1 MQFVVK
7 SLSSLIHGSTCFV
20 IAIVSLV
27 MTFSNVASAGVIV
40 TFSPDADNLA
50 NTVVT
55 ISGAG
60 ATNNQSHWLNGLG
73 TGYYDLGNPFKSN
86 LSDTDFYLTE
96 DLFYIA
102 SQRIVFLRL
111 DDDGLPENDDFAIY
125 TNMSIPT
132 NTAYSIRGSARVP
145 GLQFSWLNVGTY
157 STQRQPLG
165 DADSSFAVGGF
176 TLVVSND
183 PVRVGNQTVPEPTSM
198 AIFGLGA
205 LTLALRNWHKNNTLN
220 QSARN
225 PARA

>member
-1 MQFVVK
+1 MLFFLNP
-7 SLSSLIHGSTCFV
+7 LSSLISLASRSM

-27 MTFSNVASAGVIV
+27 MSLSIAANAAVIV

-55 ISGAG
+55 VSGSG
-60 ATNNQSHWLNGLG
+60 STNNQSQWLNGLG

-102 SQRIVFLRL
+102 NQRIVFLRL

-132 NTAYSIRGSARVP
+132 NTSYSLSGSARVP
-145 GLQFSWLNVGTY
+145 GLQFAWLNVGTY
-157 STQRQPLG
+157 TTQRQPIG
-165 DADSSFAVGGF
+165 NADSSFAVGGF

-198 AIFGLGA
+198 AIFGIGA
-205 LTLALRNWHKNNTLN
+205 LGIAY
-220 QSARN
+220 
-225 PARA
+225 RAGRRK

>member
-1 MQFVVK
+1 MLFFLNP
-7 SLSSLIHGSTCFV
+7 LSSLISLASRSM

-27 MTFSNVASAGVIV
+27 MSLSIAANAAVIV

-55 ISGAG
+55 VSGSG
-60 ATNNQSHWLNGLG
+60 STNNQSQWLNGLG

-102 SQRIVFLRL
+102 NQRIVFLRL

-132 NTAYSIRGSARVP
+132 NTSYSLSGSARVP
-145 GLQFSWLNVGTY
+145 GLQFAWLNVGTY
-157 STQRQPLG
+157 TTQRQPIG
-165 DADSSFAVGGF
+165 NADSSFAVGGF

-205 LTLALRNWHKNNTLN
+205 LGFAYRNRRKFMK
-220 QSARN
+220 
-225 PARA
+225 

>member
-1 MQFVVK
+1 MLSVLNP
-7 SLSSLIHGSTCFV
+7 LSSLISLASRSM

-27 MTFSNVASAGVIV
+27 MSTSIAVNAAVIV

-55 ISGAG
+55 VSGSG
-60 ATNNQSHWLNGLG
+60 STNNQSQWLNGLG

-102 SQRIVFLRL
+102 NQRIVFLRL

-132 NTAYSIRGSARVP
+132 NTSYSLSGSARVP
-145 GLQFSWLNVGTY
+145 GLQFAWLNVGTY
-157 STQRQPLG
+157 TTQRQPIG
-165 DADSSFAVGGF
+165 NADSSFAVGGF

-205 LTLALRNWHKNNTLN
+205 LGIAYRTRRKCKA
-220 QSARN
+220 
-225 PARA
+225 

>member
-1 MQFVVK
+1 MLFFLPP
-7 SLSSLIHGSTCFV
+7 LSSLISLASRSM

-27 MTFSNVASAGVIV
+27 MSLSIAANASVIV

-55 ISGAG
+55 VSGSG
-60 ATNNQSHWLNGLG
+60 STNNQSQWLNGLG

-102 SQRIVFLRL
+102 NQRIVFLRL

-132 NTAYSIRGSARVP
+132 NTAYSLSGSARVP
-145 GLQFSWLNVGTY
+145 GLQFAWLNVGTY
-157 STQRQPLG
+157 TTQRQPIG
-165 DADSSFAVGGF
+165 NADSSFAVGGF

-205 LTLALRNWHKNNTLN
+205 LGIAYR
-220 QSARN
+220 AR
-225 PARA
+225 RRK

>member
-1 MQFVVK
+1 MLFFLPP
-7 SLSSLIHGSTCFV
+7 LSSLISLASRSM

-27 MTFSNVASAGVIV
+27 MSLSIAANAAVIV

-55 ISGAG
+55 VSGSG
-60 ATNNQSHWLNGLG
+60 STNNQSQWLNGLG

-102 SQRIVFLRL
+102 NQRIVFLRL

-132 NTAYSIRGSARVP
+132 NTAYSLSGSARVP
-145 GLQFSWLNVGTY
+145 GLQFAWLNVGTY
-157 STQRQPLG
+157 TTQRQPIG
-165 DADSSFAVGGF
+165 NADSSFAVGGF

-205 LTLALRNWHKNNTLN
+205 LGIAYR
-220 QSARN
+220 AR
-225 PARA
+225 RRK